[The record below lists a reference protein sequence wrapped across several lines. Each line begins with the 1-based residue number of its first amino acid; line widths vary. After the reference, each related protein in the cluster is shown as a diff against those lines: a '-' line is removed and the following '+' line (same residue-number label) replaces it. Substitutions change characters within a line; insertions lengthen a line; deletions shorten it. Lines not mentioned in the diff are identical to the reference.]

1 MNKLLVNSPAGRQ
14 EIIEVSDGGGYF
26 DVARVIWDERID
38 GPMPAVTL
46 GAMVR
51 SGDTLVIDST
61 LFAASTA
68 SSKAASVAQALLKID
83 AETDAI
89 YGAILGNRAEEYT
102 GASDDAA
109 AYKLAGY
116 TGIVPPGVS
125 SWATAKGWTA
135 TAAANDILAT
145 TTAWVTAQNGIRATR
160 LARKEQ
166 VRAAT
171 DAAGISTVLTAWA
184 GFVVYMRGQLGL

>member
-1 MNKLLVNSPAGRQ
+1 MKKAWQNPIGTIRDVCESDPEQSYHPDIAKLYTTDVPDSTVN
-14 EIIEVSDGGGYF
+14 
-26 DVARVIWDERID
+26 
-38 GPMPAVTL
+38 
-46 GAMVR
+46 GA
-51 SGDTLVIDST
+51 TLVSGAWVNPAPPPPVPPPVYDLAGAIKT
-61 LFAASTA
+61 
-68 SSKAASVAQALLKID
+68 ALLKID
-83 AETDAI
+83 ADTDAI

-102 GASDDAA
+102 SASDDAA
-109 AYKLAGY
+109 AHKAANY
-116 TGIVPPGVS
+116 TGTVPPGVQ